1 MKKKIFIAS
10 ICVLVVLV
18 VSIGMFWYY
27 HPTHYRYNDRF
38 ILGNTEENIV
48 ERYGDFSK
56 KSCNN
61 EGELIRGIYMVRDNT
76 PELIMSYDNS
86 LWYEIYFEDGI
97 AVEVRMQKGWYG
109 G

>member
-1 MKKKIFIAS
+1 MKKKIFITS

-56 KSCNN
+56 KSCNK
-61 EGELIRGIYMVRDNT
+61 ECKVLCVIYMVRDNT
-76 PELIMSYDNS
+76 P
-86 LWYEIYFEDGI
+86 
-97 AVEVRMQKGWYG
+97 
-109 G
+109 